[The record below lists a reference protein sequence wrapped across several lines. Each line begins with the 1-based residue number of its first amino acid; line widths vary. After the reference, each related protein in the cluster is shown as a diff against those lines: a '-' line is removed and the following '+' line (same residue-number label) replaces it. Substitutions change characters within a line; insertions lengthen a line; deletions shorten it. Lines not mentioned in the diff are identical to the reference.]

1 MAYGTQSY
9 SEFGNELNIESI
21 NNLRLLTAYNP
32 TPSDSNVTYSS
43 SQVNKTYSVDLSTF
57 FDPDFTFDPLL
68 WEFLVVI
75 ETDGL
80 YTPIFTAVHNGTNY
94 LFSSSCSIKQAAYSI
109 IGTILTITKS
119 TEDYAALSGT
129 LDSQNNFCNI
139 VGCTAGTTVNF
150 KAFRYSGGIF
160 NIFLKEI

>member
-32 TPSDSNVTYSS
+32 SPSDSNVTYSAT
-43 SQVNKTYSVDLSTF
+43 QANKIYSVDLSTF

-80 YTPIFTAVHNGTNY
+80 YTPIFEGVSGGTSY
-94 LFSSSCSIKQAAYSI
+94 FFSASCSIKHATHSFS
-109 IGTILTITKS
+109 GTTLTITKS

-129 LDSQNNFCNI
+129 RNSLDNFCNN
-139 VGCTAGTTVNF
+139 VGCSAKTAVGWQ
-150 KAFRYSGGIF
+150 AFRYSGGVF

>member
-32 TPSDSNVTYSS
+32 TPSDSNVTYSATQAS
-43 SQVNKTYSVDLSTF
+43 KSYSVDLSTF
-57 FDPDFTFDPLL
+57 FDPGFTFNPLL

-75 ETDGL
+75 ENDGL
-80 YTPIFTAVHNGTNY
+80 YTPIFEGVSGGTSY
-94 LFSSSCSIKQAAYSI
+94 FFSGSCSIKNATYSFS
-109 IGTILTITKS
+109 GTTLTITKS

-129 LDSQNNFCNI
+129 RDSLNNFCNTA
-139 VGCTAGTTVNF
+139 GCTARTSTSW
-150 KAFRYSGGIF
+150 KAFRYSGGVF

>member
-9 SEFGNELNIESI
+9 SKFGNELNIESI

-94 LFSSSCSIKQAAYSI
+94 FFSSSCSIKQAAYSI
-109 IGTILTITKS
+109 VGTTLTITKS

-129 LDSQNNFCNI
+129 RNSLDNFCNI
-139 VGCTAGTTVNF
+139 VGCSAKTAVGWQ
-150 KAFRYSGGIF
+150 AFRYSGGIF
-160 NIFLKEI
+160 NIFLKEL